1 MAPSGSEGSLSDVTD
16 ELSAIPPPRSEQ
28 RPVIGLDVGG
38 TKIAGGVVTGDGRV
52 LQRMRVPTPTDDG
65 SATVDAMAAVVD
77 QLRASHPEVEA
88 IGVGAG
94 GPVQWPSGRILWAPN
109 NPYRDLPLRRL
120 LHERTGLP
128 TEVDN
133 DGTAA
138 AWGESRFGAAAGTD
152 DMVLLTV
159 GTGVGGGL
167 VLNGH
172 IYRGKRGTGFEVGHM
187 VVHPQGP
194 RAAAANQGVWRRWR
208 PARPWG
214 GWVVRRPR
222 RTRRGG

>member
-28 RPVIGLDVGG
+28 RPMIGLDVGG

-88 IGVGAG
+88 IGVGAA

-138 AWGESRFGAAAGTD
+138 AWGESRFGAAAGID

-172 IYRGKRGTGFEVGHM
+172 IYGASA
-187 VVHPQGP
+187 GP
-194 RAAAANQGVWRRWR
+194 ASRLATWSSTPGAPVRLRQTRVSGGDGVRHG
-208 PARPWG
+208 PGADG
-214 GWVVRRPR
+214 S
-222 RTRRGG
+222 